1 MNRGAKI
8 YQKKIAANR
17 SFASLKMT
25 NQETNLKQI
34 IIDNLI
40 KIQHIKRMHNKVL
53 ILDFGSQFT
62 QLIARRIR
70 ENGVYSEIQPYNFD
84 INQIKGDYSAI
95 IFSGGPNSVYDADS
109 PDIDTSIFDLDL
121 PILGLCYGQQLIGQK
136 FGGTVEKSN
145 KREYGRAIL
154 KVLETTNENLL
165 FDKVPAE
172 SQVWMSHGDHL
183 TTLPEGFELLGTT
196 ENCHLASIGNFEKKI
211 YGIQFHPE
219 VHHSDFG
226 TQMIANF
233 LFHIAKIIPDWNPAS
248 FIEDQIGLI
257 RKQVGQDRVLCGLSG
272 GVDSSVVAAIL
283 HEAIGSQLHC
293 VFVDNGLLRMNEKE
307 EVESVFRD
315 SFNISLTVVDASE
328 IFLSRLKGITDPE
341 TKRKIIGNT
350 FIEVFDIAQSYEQ
363 NEIMIKEDL
372 SVKVVK

>member
-1 MNRGAKI
+1 
-8 YQKKIAANR
+8 
-17 SFASLKMT
+17 
-25 NQETNLKQI
+25 
-34 IIDNLI
+34 
-40 KIQHIKRMHNKVL
+40 MHNKVL

-70 ENGVYSEIQPYNFD
+70 ESGVYSEIQPYNFD
-84 INQIKGDYSAI
+84 INKIKDSYSAI

-109 PDIDTSIFDLDL
+109 PDIDSSIFDLGL

-136 FGGTVEKSN
+136 FGGVVEKSN

-154 KVLETTNENLL
+154 TVLETQSENLL
-165 FDKVPAE
+165 FAEVPAE

-183 TTLPEGFELLGTT
+183 TTLPEGFELLATT
-196 ENCHLASIGNFEKKI
+196 ENCHLASIGNIEKRI

-226 TQMIANF
+226 TQMISNF
-233 LFHIAKIIPDWNPAS
+233 LFNIAKITPDWNPAS
-248 FIEDQIGLI
+248 FIEEQISFI
-257 RKQVGQDRVLCGLSG
+257 RKQVGQDKVLCGLSG

-328 IFLSRLKGITDPE
+328 IFLSRLKGVTDPE

-350 FIEVFDIAQSYEQ
+350 FIEVFDIAQDYDQ
-363 NEIMIKEDL
+363 KEIKIMGDL
-372 SVKVVK
+372 SVEVMVA